1 MGIAEPFS
9 LATTH
14 FEPPPETLN
23 DCEHNLESPPESE
36 VEASLFDDDGFSIN
50 GDGARVIAS
59 Q

>member
-9 LATTH
+9 LATSH
-14 FEPPPETLN
+14 FEPLPETRN

-36 VEASLFDDDGFSIN
+36 VDTSQFDDDGLNIN